1 MIVVDANLMVVSAVK
16 DDRREMVFQQF
27 ERWVTQGIELHAPYL
42 AVYEVTNSLTRL
54 AVAGTITINDAAD
67 CWNDISLLPVIYHPI
82 TNGRR
87 VIEISIQLKRQSAY
101 DAAYLSLAESLGAE
115 LWTLDGPLYR
125 NASGLGLP
133 VRLLT

>member
-16 DDRREMVFQQF
+16 DDRRQLVFQQF
-27 ERWVTQGIELHAPYL
+27 ENWATQGVELHAPHL

-54 AVAGTITINDAAD
+54 VVAGTITINDAAD
-67 CWNDISLLPVIYHPI
+67 SWDDISLLPITYHPV

-87 VIEISIQLKRQSAY
+87 VIEISVQLKRQSAY
-101 DAAYLSLAESLGAE
+101 DAAYLSLAESLSAE

-125 NASGLGLP
+125 NASGLGFP
-133 VRLLT
+133 VKLLS